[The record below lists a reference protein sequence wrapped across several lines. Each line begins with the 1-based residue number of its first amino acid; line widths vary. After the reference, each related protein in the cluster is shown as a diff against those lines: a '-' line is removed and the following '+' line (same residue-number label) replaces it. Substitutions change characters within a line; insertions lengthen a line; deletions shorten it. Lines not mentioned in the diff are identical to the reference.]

1 VIGFVFQQ
9 FHLLPRLSAE
19 ENVALPS
26 LYSGEPADPER
37 AKNLLAKFGL
47 GERMDHRP
55 SELSGGQQQ
64 RVAIARSLVNEP
76 LMILADEPTGN
87 LDSKSEQ
94 EVLAALKEL
103 NDSGITV
110 VIVTHEEEVG
120 KRAKRLIR
128 VRDGK
133 IISDVST
140 EPHQPPEVH
149 NPLQV
154 KQGKFSLREIM
165 EYLRQGLKTLNGNR
179 GRSLLSMLG
188 ILIGVA
194 AVITMLA
201 LGKGAQT
208 AIEDQLSALGSNLLV
223 VRPGVRRVGGV
234 AQEAGSITRLS
245 LLDVSALR
253 ARVPEALRV
262 SGAANGRAQISF
274 GNKNWNTQISGV
286 NTDYF
291 DMHSLQPPV
300 GRMFSTDENQS
311 RARVAVLGA
320 TVVRNTFGDQN
331 PIGEIVKINGL
342 TFQVIGVL
350 PKKGATGW
358 RDQDD
363 IVIIPL
369 NTAMYRLLGKLY
381 VDNIEVQV
389 KTPEEMDAAQG
400 NIEAV
405 LRNMHRIPPG
415 NDNAGFEI
423 MNLAEVQAAVA
434 QSGKTMSLLLAAI
447 AAVSLVVGGIG
458 IMNIMLVSVT
468 ERTREIGLRKAIG
481 ARRVD
486 ILGQFLVESIL
497 VSSIG
502 GFAGIVLGVAVS
514 QVLSLSAGWSVQI
527 SLSSV
532 LVSFLFS
539 AGVGV
544 AFGIYPARQAAR
556 LHPIEALRHD

>member
-1 VIGFVFQQ
+1 
-9 FHLLPRLSAE
+9 
-19 ENVALPS
+19 
-26 LYSGEPADPER
+26 
-37 AKNLLAKFGL
+37 
-47 GERMDHRP
+47 
-55 SELSGGQQQ
+55 
-64 RVAIARSLVNEP
+64 
-76 LMILADEPTGN
+76 
-87 LDSKSEQ
+87 
-94 EVLAALKEL
+94 
-103 NDSGITV
+103 
-110 VIVTHEEEVG
+110 
-120 KRAKRLIR
+120 
-128 VRDGK
+128 
-133 IISDVST
+133 
-140 EPHQPPEVH
+140 
-149 NPLQV
+149 
-154 KQGKFSLREIM
+154 
-165 EYLRQGLKTLNGNR
+165 
-179 GRSLLSMLG
+179 MLG